1 MRPQTK
7 PAKRTRAVIYTRFSP
22 RRNADESES
31 IETQL
36 DLRRAYCR
44 RKGYLIAGE
53 FEDRALSGADEDR
66 PGLWSAIDALR
77 SGVILVAY
85 KLDRLAR
92 DVYLSEL
99 IQRET
104 AKRGAIIETVE
115 GGVNGDS
122 PENRMVRQV
131 LQAFA
136 EYERK
141 VIAIRTRVAML
152 RHQATGRRMSAK
164 LPYGWTEDPD
174 DPARMVRDADEQ
186 AIIRRIVQLDAEGL
200 GLREIARELDDDG
213 TLCRGGQWHHS
224 TIKTILDRAQAV
236 N

>member
-1 MRPQTK
+1 MKPSTK
-7 PAKRTRAVIYTRFSP
+7 PTKRTRAGIYTRFSP
-22 RRNADESES
+22 RRNAEESES

-36 DLRRAYCR
+36 DLCRAYCR

-53 FEDRALSGADEDR
+53 FEDRALSGADEER
-66 PGLWSAIDALR
+66 PGLWAAVDALR
-77 SGVILVAY
+77 SGVVLVAY

-122 PENRMVRQV
+122 PETRMVHQV
-131 LQAFA
+131 LQALA

-141 VIAIRTRVAML
+141 VIAARTRAAML
-152 RHQATGRRMSAK
+152 RHQANGRRMSAQT
-164 LPYGWTEDPD
+164 PYGWTEDPS
-174 DPARMVRDADEQ
+174 DPARMVKDADEQ
-186 AIIRRIVQLDAEGL
+186 AVIRRIVQLDAEGL
-200 GLREIARELDDDG
+200 GLREIARELDDEG
-213 TLCRGGQWHHS
+213 IPCRANGWHH
-224 TIKTILDRAQAV
+224 TPVKGILDRALVA
-236 N
+236 